1 MRKTAIILLLLQLMT
16 LILNAQDTIYINSSH
31 KEWIVSENQFSVL
44 MKENWNIDDVM
55 ANQDLFKSAKTDNPF
70 TKGTSYKTAWLH
82 LNISNP
88 SEFCFLQFSHTHL
101 SKLKIYFCVDRKD
114 SIVKY
119 DLSLLVRS
127 KAGNKFK
134 YPTTIIPKGKK
145 IDCFVEFNPGGN
157 TSSNDII
164 ITTQSRL
171 LITDSQKNVYY
182 GIYFGAMVLMIF
194 IYGVV
199 YSVTKNSAN
208 IYFAVFIISFLMFV
222 SISNGTYYLY
232 LPRWF
237 SDFFSN
243 KWAPAIWI
251 NVSCLSVSAFARRYM
266 FGNISL
272 KSIYISPHIIIC
284 FLLFATV
291 PFIPLSL
298 FHLLS
303 HLNIFLAFCTIFYCF
318 LFKSKFLYRPSKL
331 IIFSGTFIFAI
342 IALVNVLAYEGVV
355 SISSA
360 TNNHLLEV
368 GGLIEAVFTAFGHFV
383 LYLKEQSDV
392 TKQLITEQERIIRLR
407 MDENSFKRERVKN
420 MQDKKEKAL
429 FSLKEVLN
437 DLSAIDSEIT
447 ENENAILISGKT
459 QAKVSRQIAESN
471 FISKDILN
479 SIMDMVLIVDEE
491 LTVIDY
497 NDKFDKMNKIMGVQ
511 ILKGLNLISQVNPAY
526 RQHYEKHYKLAFAQN
541 KPITKPVFYKNAI
554 VQEGIWLSITYK
566 TFYLPDNHDKRY
578 CIAFAKHKELKK
590 QHAV

>member
-1 MRKTAIILLLLQLMT
+1 MGFT
-16 LILNAQDTIYINSSH
+16 LHAQDTIRISSVTN
-31 KEWIVSENQFSVL
+31 EWIVKENQFAVL
-44 MKENWNIDDVM
+44 MKEKWNIDDVL
-55 ANQDLFKSAKTDNPF
+55 ANQDLFKSARIDNPF
-70 TKGTSYKTAWLH
+70 TKGTSNKTVWLH

-101 SKLKIYFCVDRKD
+101 SKLKIYFCIETKD
-114 SIVKY
+114 SIIKH
-119 DLSLLVRS
+119 DLSLLIRS
-127 KAGNKFK
+127 KMGNKFK
-134 YPTTIIPKGKK
+134 YPTAVIPKGKK

-157 TSSNDII
+157 TSANDII

-171 LITDSQKNVYY
+171 FITDSQRNVYY

-208 IYFAVFIISFLMFV
+208 VFFAFFIVSFLMFV
-222 SISNGTYYLY
+222 SISNGIYYLY
-232 LPRWF
+232 LPTWC
-237 SDFFSN
+237 SEFFSN

-251 NVSCLSVSAFARRYM
+251 NLSCLSASAFVRRYV
-266 FGNISL
+266 FGNVSL

-284 FLLFATV
+284 LLLFFTV

-303 HLNIFLAFCTIFYCF
+303 HINIFIAFSTIFYCF

-331 IIFSGTFIFAI
+331 IIFSGTLIFAI
-342 IALVNVLAYEGVV
+342 MALINILAYEGIISV
-355 SISSA
+355 SA
-360 TNNHLLEV
+360 AANNHLLEI
-368 GGLIEAVFTAFGHFV
+368 GGLIEAVFTAIGHFV

-392 TKQLITEQERIIRLR
+392 TKQLIKEQERIIRLR

-420 MQDKKEKAL
+420 MQDKKERAL
-429 FSLKEVLN
+429 LSLKEVLN
-437 DLSAIDSEIT
+437 DLNTIDSEIT

-479 SIMDMVLIVDEE
+479 SILDMVLIVDED
-491 LTVIDY
+491 LIVIDY
-497 NDKFDKMNKIMGVQ
+497 NDKFEKMNKIMGVQ
-511 ILKGLNLISQVNPAY
+511 IFKGLNLISQVNPAY
-526 RQHYEKHYKLAFAQN
+526 RQHYEKHYKLAFTQN

-566 TFYLPDNHDKRY
+566 TFYLPDNPEKRY
-578 CIAFAKHKELKK
+578 CIAFAKHKDLKK
-590 QHAV
+590 REVA